1 MFCITIDAYP
11 MRHYAGFDAERS
23 HPTRKQSRR
32 TVCDDLGQGI
42 MIRLQPRA
50 SDGVA
55 GPRLQS

>member
-1 MFCITIDAYP
+1 MQDLTLSDPIRPESSLGGVFCDN
-11 MRHYAGFDAERS
+11 
-23 HPTRKQSRR
+23 
-32 TVCDDLGQGI
+32 LGQGI

>member
-1 MFCITIDAYP
+1 MQDMT
-11 MRHYAGFDAERS
+11 
-23 HPTRKQSRR
+23 QSDSIRPESSPGR
-32 TVCDDLGQGI
+32 LFCDDLGQGI